1 MKRISSFLG
10 AAVLATLIGCGGGG
24 GSQFF
29 GEVSGIV
36 TDANGDPVRGARV
49 TAAGRETFSNSAGS
63 YVLTRVVEGD
73 QIVRAEIT
81 QNGIDFSG
89 QNVARIFGEDRTQ
102 TINIAVARTSL
113 QAGIHGTVR
122 DRFGNR
128 IAGAKVFAMGNALTS
143 SVAFTNSSGDY
154 IMRGLMSGVN
164 YQLTASARTFENDV
178 DSVNLVPGEDPRFD
192 FILGDGTNP
201 AMLPPQNLSAVA
213 WTTPSE
219 ITRSPSQRAGIEAVK
234 NMLLP
239 KRKVQTGRTTVNG
252 NNVEVDLF
260 WDEYTSNFDMLLGFG
275 IYRSSTSG
283 GQSTAIDFMR
293 DPHAAFFQDL
303 DDNLH
308 ENQNWYYEITA
319 LSTQY
324 PDTFNSESNFS
335 NRYGVATLGDLF
347 LNSLLTGPLTFRWI
361 AGSGATSYVVYLFDE
376 FPGVGVNSVWN
387 TEATPTSGTSQVYTG
402 PALTSG
408 HRYFYVVLGLANSG
422 DSRTLS
428 VIDEFIAN

>member
-1 MKRISSFLG
+1 MF
-10 AAVLATLIGCGGGG
+10 ATLIGCGGG

-36 TDANGDPVRGARV
+36 TDANGDTVRGARV
-49 TAAGRETFSNSAGS
+49 FASGRETFSNSAGS
-63 YVLTRVVEGD
+63 YVLTRVAEGD
-73 QIVRAEIT
+73 QIIRAEIT
-81 QNGIDFSG
+81 QNGIEFSG

-143 SVAFTNSSGDY
+143 SVAFTNSNGDY
-154 IMRGLMSGVN
+154 VMRGLMSGVT
-164 YQLTASARTFENDV
+164 YQLTASARTFENDI

-192 FILGDGTNP
+192 FVLGDGTNP

-239 KRKVQTGRTTVNG
+239 KRKVQAGRTTING

-275 IYRSSTSG
+275 IYRASTVG

-303 DDNLH
+303 DENLH

-347 LNSLLTGPLTFRWI
+347 LNSLLTGPLTFRWT

-376 FPGVGVNSVWN
+376 FPGVGVNSIWN
-387 TEATPTSGTSQVYTG
+387 TEATPTSGNSQVYTG

-408 HRYFYVVLGLANSG
+408 LRYYYIVLGLANG
-422 DSRTLS
+422 NDSRTLS
-428 VIDEFIAN
+428 VIDDFIAN

>member
-10 AAVLATLIGCGGGG
+10 AAVIATLIGCGGG

-49 TAAGRETFSNSAGS
+49 FASGRETFSNSAGS

-73 QIVRAEIT
+73 QIIRAEIT
-81 QNGIDFSG
+81 QDGIAFSG

-102 TINIAVARTSL
+102 TVNIAVARTSL

-143 SVAFTNSSGDY
+143 SVAFTNHNGDY
-154 IMRGLMSGVN
+154 VMRGLMSGLT

-192 FILGDGTNP
+192 FVLGDGTNP
-201 AMLPPQNLSAVA
+201 AMLAPTNLSAVA

-219 ITRSPSQRAGIEAVK
+219 ITRSPQQRAGIEAVK

-239 KRKVQTGRTTVNG
+239 KRKVQAGRTTING

-260 WDEYTSNFDMLLGFG
+260 WDEYTSNFEMLLGFG
-275 IYRSSTSG
+275 IYRASTSSG
-283 GQSTAIDFMR
+283 PSTAIDFMR
-293 DPHAAFFQDL
+293 DPHAVFFQDL
-303 DDNLH
+303 DENLH
-308 ENQNWYYEITA
+308 EGQNWYYEITA

-324 PDTFNSESNFS
+324 PDTFNSESDFS

-347 LNSLLTGPLTFRWI
+347 LNTPLFGPLTFRWQG
-361 AGSGATSYVVYLFDE
+361 GSGATSYVVYLFDE
-376 FPGVGVNSVWN
+376 FPGIGVNSIWN
-387 TEATPTSGTSQVYTG
+387 TEATPTSGTSQTYTG
-402 PALTSG
+402 SPLNSG
-408 HRYFYVVLGLANSG
+408 QRYWYIVLGLANSG

-428 VIDEFIAN
+428 VIDDFVAN